1 MADTEGT
8 PDFHLAAYV
17 TNLGKYNEGYLVG
30 EWVKF
35 PVTPD
40 EMQDVFRRIGIG
52 GKDVFGSPYEEWF
65 ITDYDCYIDGIYDML
80 SEYESLDELNYLAD
94 KLDEMSDAEVQHFKA
109 IVKMGEHSDSVQ
121 DLINLTENLDCYEIY
136 PDITDEYD
144 LGYYLI
150 NELGCYDMNTLK
162 ALENYIDYKEYG
174 DDTALNENG
183 VFTDYGYVV
192 CNQSDFKEIYNGSRD
207 DIPDEYRR
215 SSIPD
220 IEAEQKDAVKT
231 EEKKPSIRQQLAEN
245 KSKSE
250 KTQSVPLRQ
259 KNDLSL

>member
-35 PVTPD
+35 PVT
-40 EMQDVFRRIGIG
+40 
-52 GKDVFGSPYEEWF
+52 
-65 ITDYDCYIDGIYDML
+65 
-80 SEYESLDELNYLAD
+80 LAD

-144 LGYYLI
+144 L
-150 NELGCYDMNTLK
+150 
-162 ALENYIDYKEYG
+162 
-174 DDTALNENG
+174 
-183 VFTDYGYVV
+183 
-192 CNQSDFKEIYNGSRD
+192 
-207 DIPDEYRR
+207 
-215 SSIPD
+215 
-220 IEAEQKDAVKT
+220 
-231 EEKKPSIRQQLAEN
+231 
-245 KSKSE
+245 
-250 KTQSVPLRQ
+250 
-259 KNDLSL
+259 

>member
-1 MADTEGT
+1 
-8 PDFHLAAYV
+8 
-17 TNLGKYNEGYLVG
+17 
-30 EWVKF
+30 
-35 PVTPD
+35 
-40 EMQDVFRRIGIG
+40 
-52 GKDVFGSPYEEWF
+52 
-65 ITDYDCYIDGIYDML
+65 
-80 SEYESLDELNYLAD
+80 
-94 KLDEMSDAEVQHFKA
+94 MSDAEVQHFKA

-207 DIPDEYRR
+207 DIPDEYRISR
-215 SSIPD
+215 Y
-220 IEAEQKDAVKT
+220 
-231 EEKKPSIRQQLAEN
+231 
-245 KSKSE
+245 
-250 KTQSVPLRQ
+250 
-259 KNDLSL
+259 

>member
-80 SEYESLDELNYLAD
+80 SEDESLDELNYLAD

-144 LGYYLI
+144 L
-150 NELGCYDMNTLK
+150 
-162 ALENYIDYKEYG
+162 
-174 DDTALNENG
+174 
-183 VFTDYGYVV
+183 
-192 CNQSDFKEIYNGSRD
+192 
-207 DIPDEYRR
+207 
-215 SSIPD
+215 
-220 IEAEQKDAVKT
+220 
-231 EEKKPSIRQQLAEN
+231 
-245 KSKSE
+245 
-250 KTQSVPLRQ
+250 
-259 KNDLSL
+259 

>member
-94 KLDEMSDAEVQHFKA
+94 KFRTRK
-109 IVKMGEHSDSVQ
+109 
-121 DLINLTENLDCYEIY
+121 Y
-136 PDITDEYD
+136 
-144 LGYYLI
+144 
-150 NELGCYDMNTLK
+150 
-162 ALENYIDYKEYG
+162 
-174 DDTALNENG
+174 
-183 VFTDYGYVV
+183 
-192 CNQSDFKEIYNGSRD
+192 
-207 DIPDEYRR
+207 
-215 SSIPD
+215 SI
-220 IEAEQKDAVKT
+220 
-231 EEKKPSIRQQLAEN
+231 
-245 KSKSE
+245 
-250 KTQSVPLRQ
+250 LR
-259 KNDLSL
+259 LSLKWANIQTVYRI